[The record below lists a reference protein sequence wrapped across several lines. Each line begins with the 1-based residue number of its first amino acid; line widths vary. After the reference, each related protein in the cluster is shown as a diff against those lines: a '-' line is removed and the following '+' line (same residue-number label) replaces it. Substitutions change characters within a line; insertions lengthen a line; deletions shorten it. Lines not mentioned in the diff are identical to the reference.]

1 MKSLLSILLALAFAA
16 SAAAEAHSSIN
27 ARQGYQSA
35 RIDAGVARGALTPR
49 EAARLDT
56 RQAHVARVE
65 QHYRADGRLG
75 RYERADLQRRLDR
88 NSAANRRQAHDRQRW

>member
-1 MKSLLSILLALAFAA
+1 MKILPSILLALALAA
-16 SAAAEAHSSIN
+16 STAAQAHSHIN

-56 RQAHVARVE
+56 RQAHIARVE
-65 QHYRADGRLG
+65 HHYRADGRLG
-75 RYERADLQRRLDR
+75 PYERADLQRRLDR
-88 NSAANRRQAHDRQRW
+88 NSAAIRRQTHDRQRW